1 MPTAA
6 DIAAALRLQPAGR
19 GCWRGACPICGGSRR
34 FQLREG
40 DKAPLWY
47 CFAGCSGAEIA
58 AELRRRGLLPE
69 RELTPEDRRRMAEE
83 RRRREEAAAFAGAAQ
98 MLADHALE
106 GMPSTDPRRGDLTQL
121 RLALQRSPEAE
132 ATWWK
137 QNRPEMFRAMVAA
150 WARQQQ
156 RWRRR
161 AARLLAAAEVMP

>member
-1 MPTAA
+1 MSAEA
-6 DIAAALRLQPAGR
+6 IAAALRLQPAGR
-19 GCWRGACPICGGSRR
+19 AVWRGACPICGGSRR

-40 DKAPLWY
+40 ERAPLWY

-58 AELRRRGLLPE
+58 AELRRRGLLE
-69 RELTPEDRRRMAEE
+69 SREMTPEERRRLAEE
-83 RRRREEAAAFAGAAQ
+83 RRRREEAAAFAGAAT

-106 GMPSTDPRRGDLTQL
+106 EMRSTDPRRADLTQL
-121 RLALQRSPEAE
+121 RLALQHAPEVE
-132 ATWWK
+132 AAWWK

-161 AARLLAAAEVMP
+161 AARLLEAAEVMP